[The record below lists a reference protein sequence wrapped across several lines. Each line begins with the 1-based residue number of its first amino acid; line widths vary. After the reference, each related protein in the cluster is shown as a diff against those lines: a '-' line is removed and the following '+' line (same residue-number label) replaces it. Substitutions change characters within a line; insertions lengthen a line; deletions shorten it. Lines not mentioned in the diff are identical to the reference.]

1 MKTKTLFTVFAI
13 AAIFAS
19 CSKGSDG
26 GGTNNGGGNG
36 GGNPPDPCD
45 GVPAS
50 FATNVLPIIQSSCAL
65 SGCHITGSTNGP
77 GQLTNYTEVFNA
89 RVAIRNAVNSGI
101 MPKTGSLTAS
111 QKSSIICWI
120 DKGAANN

>member
-1 MKTKTLFTVFAI
+1 MKTKTILTI
-13 AAIFAS
+13 LSCAAILAA
-19 CSKGSDG
+19 CSKGSDAG
-26 GGTNNGGGNG
+26 GGNNGGGGG

-45 GVPAS
+45 GVPVS
-50 FATNVLPIIQSSCAL
+50 FSANVLPIIQSSCAL

-101 MPKTGSLTAS
+101 MPKTGSLTAT
-111 QKSSIICWI
+111 QKSSILCWI